1 MIHDSLTIKLADF
14 AIKRIKTK
22 TPVDILEW
30 TWTLH
35 ELGNVNK
42 KLKFYIVSE

>member
-1 MIHDSLTIKLADF
+1 MIHSLLNLLTF

-42 KLKFYIVSE
+42 KLKFYIVGE